1 MEVILN
7 IYIELKFRSSYS
19 ANLVVIFKNLVF
31 KLTNLLIEKKIV
43 SGFFVMFVIGLGLI
57 F

>member
-1 MEVILN
+1 MN